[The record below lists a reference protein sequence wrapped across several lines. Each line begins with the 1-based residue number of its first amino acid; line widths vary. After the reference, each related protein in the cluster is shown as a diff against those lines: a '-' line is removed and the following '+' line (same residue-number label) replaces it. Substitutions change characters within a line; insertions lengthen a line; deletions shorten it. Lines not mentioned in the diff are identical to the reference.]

1 MRFAYSFCT
10 ASPDRYF
17 MSAHASL
24 GCLLFLNIM
33 RFEPPTNVKPFPV
46 GPAGIGA
53 TPPLLRAAGP
63 QVVSSLRATEP
74 RTHGPPIHTARRPPL
89 NWFSTCVPSRSSWL
103 LSYSPDESRSATNL
117 TPCSAWGDAIVDF
130 LSSAESSAP
139 PASHTNGITWWTR

>member
-24 GCLLFLNIM
+24 GCLVFLNIM
-33 RFEPPTNVKPFPV
+33 RFEPPTNVKPLPD

-53 TPPLLRAAGP
+53 TPTFARAEGT
-63 QVVSSLRATEP
+63 QLVSSLGATEP
-74 RTHGPPIHTARRPPL
+74 STHGPPIHTARRPPL

-103 LSYSPDESRSATNL
+103 LSKSQLVIRSAMNS
-117 TPCSAWGDAIVDF
+117 TPCWAW
-130 LSSAESSAP
+130 AELMV
-139 PASHTNGITWWTR
+139 